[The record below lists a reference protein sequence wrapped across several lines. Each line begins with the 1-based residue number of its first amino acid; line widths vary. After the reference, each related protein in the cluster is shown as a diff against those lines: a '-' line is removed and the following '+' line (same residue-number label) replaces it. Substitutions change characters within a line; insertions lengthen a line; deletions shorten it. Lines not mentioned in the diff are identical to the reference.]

1 MDLDKIKKGFPIT
14 RNANSS
20 IELYEHL
27 IFEGD
32 GEIQRKFKDYEH
44 RKGLTNKPLT
54 TSDQHSFTILHSYIN
69 VLGWFMKVIYRCNA
83 HHEYWIEEKSIDG
96 QPIRD
101 AKKTVQ
107 KDLKESLGLTL
118 DQVSG
123 ANDKEGN
130 SK

>member
-1 MDLDKIKKGFPIT
+1 MDTDKIKIGFPIT

-20 IELYEHL
+20 VELYENL

-32 GEIQRKFKDYEH
+32 GEIKRKNNDYEH

-54 TSDQHSFTILHSYIN
+54 TSDQQSITILHSYIN

-83 HHEYWIEEKSIDG
+83 SHECWIEEKSING

-101 AKKTVQ
+101 AKK
-107 KDLKESLGLTL
+107 KIK
-118 DQVSG
+118 
-123 ANDKEGN
+123 KI
-130 SK
+130 